1 MKQEYIRVNFKFPHH
16 MSREVF
22 KIFKTG
28 HANFSDPK
36 SSSQSLIGQGV
47 LAKSFAFL
55 TFYTTKAF
63 AEFLVVERMMLS
75 CHAYVVESS
84 QVSTKNP

>member
-1 MKQEYIRVNFKFPHH
+1 MEQEYIRVNFRFPHH

-28 HANFSDPK
+28 HANFSDLK
-36 SSSQSLIGQGV
+36 SNAQSLTGQGV
-47 LAKSFAFL
+47 LAKRYAIL

-63 AEFLVVERMMLS
+63 VELLVVERMMLS
-75 CHAYVVESS
+75 YHAYVV
-84 QVSTKNP
+84 